1 MANIFRSKKAE
12 PVLFLLYFMII
23 QTVCASVMGLLGVMD
38 KINVIALT
46 TLLSTVLTVA
56 MFWACRWWKA
66 GKEWHAAM
74 ECKPVIYGLVT
85 VVSLSLLI
93 PSVWLQEQMPELPN
107 LVEEEFEGLMH
118 SWLGFLAIT
127 ICAPIGEEVVFRGGI
142 LRSLLGQCDDKWV
155 AIVLSAFLFSLAHFN
170 PAQLPHTFLTG
181 LLLGWIYMRS
191 GSILLTVLY
200 HWVNNTMAFIA
211 GYYYGEDAELVDML
225 GGETTVILS
234 VAVCSVVFVL
244 ALRYLRKFFCCT
256 GVVKE

>member
-1 MANIFRSKKAE
+1 MTNIFKSKKAE
-12 PVLFLLYFMII
+12 PVLFMLYFMIMQVVGAGI
-23 QTVCASVMGLLGVMD
+23 VSLLGVKD
-38 KINVIALT
+38 EIQVLALG
-46 TLLSTVLTVA
+46 TLVSTILTVA
-56 MFWACRWWKA
+56 LFWVCRWWKA

-74 ECKPVIYGLVT
+74 ECKPVIYCLVS
-85 VVSLSLLI
+85 VVALSLLI
-93 PSVWLQEQMPELPN
+93 PSVWLQELMPELPN
-107 LVEEEFEGLMH
+107 VVEAEFEGLMH

-142 LRSLLGQCDDKWV
+142 LRSLLGQCDNKWV

-225 GGETTVILS
+225 GGHLNVVAALFVSTVLLTES
-234 VAVCSVVFVL
+234 
-244 ALRYLRKFFCCT
+244 LRYLK
-256 GVVKE
+256 KIWK